1 MAVVNL
7 ANNLK
12 ALNQEQK
19 ALFATLPVVEQE
31 QIIEVPIAKIVY
43 PQIKAR
49 TWINPVK
56 VESISKSA
64 KVHGILQPILVVP
77 LDEGKYELVYG
88 QHRIEALKQL
98 GQEQIKAISKNLTQ
112 SERLEIALIENLQ
125 REDQNPI
132 DETLGILNLA
142 MLKLDCDEV
151 TARSCFNE
159 LFYLQSGREKKTRV
173 STGANTT
180 QEQLSVVE
188 TILDRFN
195 ITVKTFITHKLPLL
209 ECHDEIIQAIR
220 EGKIAY
226 SKARVIA
233 RVKQDKFRAK
243 LLKCAISSNL
253 SRELLSKIS
262 QIEDLKLASKL
273 LEQIELGSLTPE
285 EIQKQIKEN
294 KPVKN
299 DLQKR
304 YSKAISR
311 LNKHQTIWQDKSKQ
325 KELEKLIARIEELT
339 T

>member
-19 ALFATLPVVEQE
+19 AKLATLPVVEQE
-31 QIIEVPIAKIVY
+31 QIIEIPIEKIVS
-43 PQIKAR
+43 PKIKAR
-49 TWINPVK
+49 AWINPVK
-56 VESISKSA
+56 VESISRSA
-64 KVHGILQPILVVP
+64 KVHGIIQPILVVP
-77 LDEGKYELVYG
+77 LDEGNYELVYG
-88 QHRIEALKQL
+88 QHRIEAIKLL
-98 GQEQIKAISKNLTQ
+98 GQKQVKAIAKNLTQ

-142 MLKLDCDEV
+142 MLKLECDES

-159 LFYLQSGREKKTRV
+159 LFYQHSGREKNTRV

-209 ECHDEIIQAIR
+209 ECHEEIIQAIR

-226 SKARVIA
+226 SKARVID
-233 RVKQDKFRAK
+233 RVKSDKFRTK
-243 LLKCAISSNL
+243 LLQCAISSNL
-253 SRELLSKIS
+253 SREILSKIS
-262 QIEDLKLASKL
+262 KIENVRFANKL
-273 LEQIELGSLTPE
+273 LKQIELENLTPE
-285 EIQKQIKEN
+285 EIQKQIQEKQ
-294 KPVKN
+294 PVKS

-311 LNKHQTIWQDKSKQ
+311 LNKHQMIWQDKSKQ

-339 T
+339 N

>member
-19 ALFATLPVVEQE
+19 AKLATLPVVEQE
-31 QIIEVPIAKIVY
+31 QIIEIPVAKIVS
-43 PQIKAR
+43 PKIKAR
-49 TWINPVK
+49 AWINPVK
-56 VESISKSA
+56 VESICRSA
-64 KVHGILQPILVVP
+64 KVHGIIQPILVVP
-77 LDEGKYELVYG
+77 LDEGNYELVYG
-88 QHRIEALKQL
+88 QHRIEAIKLL
-98 GQEQIKAISKNLTQ
+98 GQKQIKAIAKNLTQ
-112 SERLEIALIENLQ
+112 SERLEIALIENLA

-142 MLKLDCDEV
+142 MLKLDCDES

-159 LFYLQSGREKKTRV
+159 LFYQQSGREKNSGV
-173 STGANTT
+173 STGANTS
-180 QEQLSVVE
+180 QKQISVVE

-209 ECHDEIIQAIR
+209 ECHEEIIQAIR

-226 SKARVIA
+226 SKARVID
-233 RVKQDKFRAK
+233 RVKSDKFRTK
-243 LLKCAISSNL
+243 LLQCAISSNL
-253 SRELLSKIS
+253 SREILSKIS
-262 QIEDLKLASKL
+262 KIENITFANKL
-273 LEQIELGSLTPE
+273 LEQIELDNLTPE
-285 EIQKQIKEN
+285 EIQKIIQEN

-304 YSKAISR
+304 YSKAISK
-311 LNKHQTIWQDKSKQ
+311 LNKHQTIWRDKSKQ

-339 T
+339 S